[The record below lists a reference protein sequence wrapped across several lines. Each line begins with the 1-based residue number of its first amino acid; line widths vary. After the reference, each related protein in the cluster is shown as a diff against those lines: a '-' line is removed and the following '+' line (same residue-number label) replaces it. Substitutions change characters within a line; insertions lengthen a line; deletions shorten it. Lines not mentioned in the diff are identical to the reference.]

1 MLCSYTFTPSSTL
14 TANFLLSQAVNCV
27 RYTDVLTAEETQEEW
42 LVLDPIFH
50 AELDMIVEGFAYH

>member
-1 MLCSYTFTPSSTL
+1 M
-14 TANFLLSQAVNCV
+14 NCV